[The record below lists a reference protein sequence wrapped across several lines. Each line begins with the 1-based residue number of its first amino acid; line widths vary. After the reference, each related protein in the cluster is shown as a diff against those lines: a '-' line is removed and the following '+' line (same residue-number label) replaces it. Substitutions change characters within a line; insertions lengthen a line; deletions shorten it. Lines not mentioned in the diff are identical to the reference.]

1 MATCRLTHHRAGVN
15 AISDEGR
22 INLCSGVR
30 CDLLL
35 VRVSRS
41 ERVFLSCQGGGGGIR
56 TTSDTIDR
64 KQKRL
69 VVPIAYVC
77 GCLLCDPVA
86 LFVYQRLHLA

>member
-30 CDLLL
+30 CDLLS

-41 ERVFLSCQGGGGGIR
+41 ERVFLSCEEGGGNTHHIR
-56 TTSDTIDR
+56 HDR
-64 KQKRL
+64 QEAKETGSTNRS
-69 VVPIAYVC
+69 
-77 GCLLCDPVA
+77 CLWLP
-86 LFVYQRLHLA
+86 FM